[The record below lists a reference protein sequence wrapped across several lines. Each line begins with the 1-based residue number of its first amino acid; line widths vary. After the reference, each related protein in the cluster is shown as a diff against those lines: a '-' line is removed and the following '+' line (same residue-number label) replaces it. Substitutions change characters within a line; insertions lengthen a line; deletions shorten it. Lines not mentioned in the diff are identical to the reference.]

1 MNDNMLLD
9 NLFKG
14 RSLVIATKHEKE
26 KIIGPIF
33 EKELGVTFFT
43 PENLNTDL
51 LGTFTGEVERKFDP
65 ITIARQKCEMAIQLT
80 NADLAI
86 ASEGS
91 FGPHPSIFFV
101 NADEEILLFID
112 KKNKLEI
119 IVKELSTSTNFNASS
134 IKNLRELKIFADK
147 VGFPSHALILR
158 PSKEHL
164 NFIFKGIRSWVKL
177 IEAYN
182 YLINHYD
189 TVYVETDMRSMYNP
203 TRRGVIQIATNKLV
217 DKIKTTCPTCNTP
230 GFGIT
235 GVKEGLPCSI
245 CKAPTRSVLSHIY
258 TCQKCNHE
266 YCKDYPYDKIEED
279 PMYCDQCNP

>member
-1 MNDNMLLD
+1 M
-9 NLFKG
+9 FKG
-14 RSLVIATKHEKE
+14 RTLLIATKHEKE
-26 KIIGPIF
+26 KIISPIF
-33 EKELGVTFFT
+33 ENELGVNCFV
-43 PENLNTDL
+43 PQNMDTDL

-65 ITIARQKCEMAIQLT
+65 ITTARQKCEMAMELT

-91 FGPHPSIFFV
+91 FGPHPSMFFV

-119 IVKELSTSTNFNASS
+119 IVKELSTNTNFNASTIS
-134 IKNLRELKIFADK
+134 NLRELKTFANK

-164 NFIFKGIRSWVKL
+164 KGMFKGITSWIKL

-182 YLINHYD
+182 YLINHYE
-189 TVYVETDMRSMYNP
+189 TVYIETDMRAMYNP
-203 TRRGVIQIATNKLV
+203 TRRGVIEIAANKLV
-217 DKIKTTCPTCNTP
+217 EKIKSTCPACNTP

-235 GVKEGLPCSI
+235 GVKEGLPCSA
-245 CKAPTRSVLSHIY
+245 CKTPTRSVLSHIY
-258 TCQKCNHE
+258 TCQKCNYE
-266 YCKDYPYDKIEED
+266 QYKDYPYDKTQED

>member
-1 MNDNMLLD
+1 MLPVHM
-9 NLFKG
+9 FKG
-14 RSLVIATKHEKE
+14 RSLLIATKHEKE
-26 KIIGPIF
+26 KIISPIF
-33 EKELGVTFFT
+33 ENELGVNCFVS
-43 PENLNTDL
+43 ENINTDL

-65 ITIARQKCEMAIQLT
+65 ITTARQKCEMAMELT

-91 FGPHPSIFFV
+91 FGPHPSMFFV

-119 IVKELSTSTNFNASS
+119 IVKELSTSTNFNASTINS
-134 IKNLRELKIFADK
+134 LRELKIFANK

-164 NFIFKGIRSWVKL
+164 KGMFKGITSWIKL

-182 YLINHYD
+182 YLINHYE
-189 TVYVETDMRSMYNP
+189 TVYIETDMRAMYNP
-203 TRRGVIQIATNKLV
+203 TRRGVIEIAANKLV
-217 DKIKTTCPTCNTP
+217 EKIKTTCPVCKTP

-235 GVKEGLPCSI
+235 GVKEGLLCSA
-245 CKAPTRSVLSHIY
+245 CKTPTRSVLSHVY
-258 TCQKCNHE
+258 TCQKCNYE
-266 YCKDYPYDKIEED
+266 ECKDYPYDKTQEE